1 MEGNK
6 VLVITS
12 GGFDPLHDGHVE
24 YLKLAKSLFNNVFHI
39 CIINN
44 DRFLLRKKGHKVLS
58 QEQRAKIIKELKCI
72 DDVYYSSDDDNT
84 VCVSIIKIFEKYHND
99 YNKVVFAKG
108 GDRNKNEIPEANICK
123 KLGIE
128 IIDGLG
134 NKIESSSNMIERMK

>member
-1 MEGNK
+1 M
-6 VLVITS
+6 
-12 GGFDPLHDGHVE
+12 
-24 YLKLAKSLFNNVFHI
+24 
-39 CIINN
+39 
-44 DRFLLRKKGHKVLS
+44 LRKKGYKVLS

-128 IIDGLG
+128 AIDGLG
-134 NKIESSSNMIERMK
+134 NKIESSSNMIERVK